1 MTSRRFKQEFDT
13 FISTIQKRFKKIG
26 FSLSTYPIDHIC
38 YRITTQKEFEEITDF
53 LKGSSTLFSEKVYN
67 DRIFRIF
74 LLKVPL
80 IFEDVEIQ
88 VVEISQPGG
97 SDTYQRGFQHIE
109 LLTNDSWHDT
119 GLEDDVIEELAT
131 KSIYDDKIYLK
142 WEDKIVVKATRKPVL
157 VQALTEDDPEIVVL

>member
-67 DRIFRIF
+67 DRIFRI
-74 LLKVPL
+74 
-80 IFEDVEIQ
+80 
-88 VVEISQPGG
+88 SNRRA
-97 SDTYQRGFQHIE
+97 S
-109 LLTNDSWHDT
+109 
-119 GLEDDVIEELAT
+119 
-131 KSIYDDKIYLK
+131 
-142 WEDKIVVKATRKPVL
+142 
-157 VQALTEDDPEIVVL
+157 